1 MDIVSNYIT
10 IQDNKECIEGVNC
23 GSVDQSRHAHQLI
36 PLGTL
41 TDDGKTE

>member
-1 MDIVSNYIT
+1 MEIVSYYIT

-23 GSVDQSRHAHQLI
+23 SSVDQSRYAHQLI
-36 PLGTL
+36 SLGTP